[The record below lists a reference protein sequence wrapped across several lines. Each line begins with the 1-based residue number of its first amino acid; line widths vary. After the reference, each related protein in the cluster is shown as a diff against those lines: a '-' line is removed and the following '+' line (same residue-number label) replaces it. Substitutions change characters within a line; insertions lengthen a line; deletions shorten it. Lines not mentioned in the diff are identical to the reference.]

1 MSASSESDCCPQ
13 SSPTFA
19 AFVLKYL
26 MLFATGIFS
35 TSWIMCSEDTQCLE
49 EVLPNLGCGCQQQN
63 QKTYELA
70 VKSFPP
76 PHHSIK
82 QSVHFT
88 KSALKIS
95 SFFWAL
101 VLCANLWPTFTP
113 VLLTAMECSLY
124 SLSPSWC
131 VVGCANVMSSLC
143 GRKLY
148 SSKVCCL

>member
-1 MSASSESDCCPQ
+1 
-13 SSPTFA
+13 
-19 AFVLKYL
+19 

-63 QKTYELA
+63 QKAYELP

-95 SFFWAL
+95 CFFWAL
-101 VLCANLWPTFTP
+101 GLCTNLWPPFTP

-131 VVGCANVMSSLC
+131 VVGCACVMSSLC